1 MAASLSDVLP
11 RAFVRCGAFLR
22 KCGPGLITGAA
33 DDDPSGISTYS
44 IAGATGQYSMLWLA
58 LITTPMMIAVQGMCA
73 RIGLVGGVGLAAALR
88 TNFPFW
94 VAASLGVLTIGAN
107 TLNLG
112 ADLSGM
118 AASIGL
124 LVGGPPILWVIL
136 FGVVSYV
143 APVYL
148 NYRTFVNVVKLLALS
163 LLAYVV
169 TAFAVHPNW
178 AEVLR
183 HTVIPEIRFSRDWIT
198 TLVGVLG
205 TTITPYLFYWQASL
219 MVEED
224 KAQGK
229 ISVLQ
234 RRGATKK
241 EITDANA
248 DVALGM
254 IVSNVI
260 MFFIIVAVATTL
272 AHNGA
277 AKIKTAQDAA
287 EALRPIAGNFA
298 YVIFAA
304 GMIGTGLL
312 AVPTLAGSSAFIA
325 AETFRFRSGLDDK
338 PDRSPRFYGIFGA
351 GVGLG
356 ILMNLLH
363 IDPIGALYW
372 SAVVNGLVAVPLL
385 VVITILANRRK
396 LMGEWT
402 NSRSANVWA
411 AVTIVLMAAAAIG
424 MFVF

>member
-1 MAASLSDVLP
+1 MAASIIDVLP
-11 RAFVRCGAFLR
+11 RTLTRCGSFLR

-58 LITTPMMIAVQGMCA
+58 LLTTPMMIAVQGMCA

-88 TNFPFW
+88 NNFPYW
-94 VAASLGVLTIGAN
+94 VAASLGVMTIGAN

-124 LVGGPPILWVIL
+124 LVGGPPIVWVLL
-136 FGVVSYV
+136 FGVLAYI

-163 LLAYVV
+163 LLAYVL

-178 AEVLR
+178 PDVLR
-183 HTVIPEIRFSRDWIT
+183 HTVIPEIRLTRDWIT

-224 KAQGK
+224 KAHGK
-229 ISVLQ
+229 ISVTQ
-234 RRGATKK
+234 RRGASRR
-241 EITDANA
+241 EIADANA
-248 DVALGM
+248 DVTFGM
-254 IVSNVI
+254 IVSNLI

-272 AHNGA
+272 AHNGT
-277 AKIKTAQDAA
+277 AKINTAQDAA
-287 EALRPIAGNFA
+287 EALRPIAGDFA

-304 GMIGTGLL
+304 GMVGTGLL

-338 PDRSPRFYGIFGA
+338 PDRAPRFYGIFGA
-351 GVGLG
+351 GIGVG
-356 ILMNLLH
+356 ILMNLLR

-372 SAVVNGLVAVPLL
+372 SAVVNGIAAVPLL
-385 VVITILANRRK
+385 VVITMLANRRS
-396 LMGEWT
+396 LMGKWV
-402 NSRSANVWA
+402 NSRTTNVWA
-411 AVTIVLMAAAAIG
+411 IVTILLMGAAAIG